1 MPGVFSSP
9 VSQWLTV
16 GCAVARFFETKSS
29 FACISNPSITLSPS
43 QINDNS
49 CDCPDGSD
57 EPGTA
62 ACAYLDALSPE
73 QPLPGSLTGTTNT
86 TNSLPGFWCANAGH
100 IGSYV
105 PFMYVNDGVC
115 DYDLC
120 CDGSEEYAHVGG
132 VKCENRCASIGKEW
146 RRVEAER
153 KQSKERSIKQK
164 RSLESQA
171 EGLRQGLEGKLVL
184 LKKDLG
190 RLEARKEELQKK
202 FEDVERA
209 ERGKVVKPAGQGGK
223 LGILVGLAKTRVA
236 ELRTALDKVLDQRD
250 DLQDR
255 VDKLEDIL
263 RSLQE
268 EYNPNFNDEGVKA
281 AVKGWEDYA
290 AAHDGEKK
298 SDDVS
303 DVDVMD
309 ALKEDSETSGVNWAE
324 FEAGEDSSDADI
336 GMTAPATPIVTAGV
350 LTPLVYNLEAYLPTF
365 LRDYVHDKITLARV
379 WLIENGILA
388 DTPTGSGESRLVTAA
403 REALDAGKSEVSS
416 TTSSIEE
423 TEREIAKDYG
433 PKAIFR
439 ALKDQ
444 CVSTDVGE
452 YEYELCWMG
461 QTTQKSKKG
470 HGNTSMGS
478 FVRIDHEAADEEERA
493 DGKGL
498 GKGPRM
504 VLRYENG
511 QGCWNGPNRR
521 TDVWLACAEK
531 DELWRVSESEKCVYR
546 MEVGT
551 PAACEDVGEPG
562 VHGKDEL

>member
-1 MPGVFSSP
+1 MRRIDALVLLGALQGKLVSAKDLPRGVGPEF
-9 VSQWLTV
+9 
-16 GCAVARFFETKSS
+16 ARFFETKSS
-29 FACISNPSITLSPS
+29 FACIGHPTITLSPS

-62 ACAYLDALSPE
+62 ACAYIDALSPE

-86 TNSLPGFWCANAGH
+86 TNTLPGFWCANEGH

-115 DYDLC
+115 DYEVC

-146 RRVEAER
+146 RQLEAER

-171 EGLRQGLEGKLVL
+171 EGLRQGLEEKLAS
-184 LKKDLG
+184 LKKDLV
-190 RLEARKEELQKK
+190 RLEAKKGELQRK

-209 ERGKVVKPAGQGGK
+209 ERGKVVKTSGQGGK

-236 ELRTALDKVLDQRD
+236 ELRSALDKVLDQRD

-281 AVKGWEDYA
+281 AVKSWEDYA
-290 AAHDGEKK
+290 AANDPEKK
-298 SDDVS
+298 SDVS

-324 FEAGEDSSDADI
+324 FEGGEDSSDVDI
-336 GMTAPATPIVTAGV
+336 
-350 LTPLVYNLEAYLPTF
+350 VYNLEAYLPTF
-365 LRDYVHDKITLARV
+365 LRDYVHDKITLMRI

-388 DTPTGSGESRLVTAA
+388 DAPTGSGESRLVTAA
-403 REALDAGKSEVSS
+403 RELLDHATAEVST
-416 TTSSIEE
+416 TTSSIDE

-433 PKAIFR
+433 PKSIFR
-439 ALKDQ
+439 ALKDK

-470 HGNTSMGS
+470 HGHTSMGS
-478 FVRIDHEAADEEERA
+478 FVRIDREAADEEERA

-498 GKGPRM
+498 GKGQRM

>member
-1 MPGVFSSP
+1 M
-9 VSQWLTV
+9 SQWLTV
-16 GCAVARFFETKSS
+16 DCAVARFFETKSS
-29 FACISNPSITLSPS
+29 FACIGNPTITLSPS

-184 LKKDLG
+184 LKKDLA

-290 AAHDGEKK
+290 AAHEGDKK

-324 FEAGEDSSDADI
+324 FESGEDSSDADI
-336 GMTAPATPIVTAGV
+336 GMTAPPTPIVTADV

-388 DTPTGSGESRLVTAA
+388 DTPTGSGESRLVVAA
-403 REALDAGKSEVSS
+403 REALDAAKSEVTS

-423 TEREIAKDYG
+423 TEREITKDYG

-478 FVRIDHEAADEEERA
+478 FVRIDHETADEEERA